1 MIRTLQMDRG
11 QPPHDYAARAL
22 DLTGY
27 VRDPT
32 WFPNSYDA
40 QTDTLILARLS
51 RDTQRRAVFLDPRFT
66 AGAPKSPS
74 LPVAQLPHEAM
85 QESVGPLHFIFHTA
99 FCCSTLLVRA
109 LDIPGAAMGI
119 KEPYVLS
126 TFAEHSN
133 LATPGVLPALTA
145 TLDLLSRPFEE
156 GESQIV
162 KPSNIANHI
171 IAQVMHIRPD
181 AKVLLL
187 YSNLE
192 TFLRAIARRGEQGR
206 SFGRTLFQHF
216 LRAMPQSKAFSA
228 EELMLQTDLQISAH
242 AWLMQASMFRGLAQR
257 YGANRVRTLNSD
269 TLLANVPST
278 LEKVGAFFG
287 LKAQDW
293 QVIANGPVFQEHAK
307 EHGRPFDANAY
318 KAQFDQAGFSHANE
332 LRMALNWAGQLAQHC
347 NYPLTL
353 GDTLFD

>member
-1 MIRTLQMDRG
+1 MDDG
-11 QPPHDYAARAL
+11 QPSHDGAARAQE
-22 DLTGY
+22 LTRY

-32 WFPNSYDA
+32 WFPDSYDA
-40 QTDTLILARLS
+40 PSDTLVLAQLP

-66 AGAPKSPS
+66 AAAPKSPS
-74 LPVAQLPHEAM
+74 LPVAQLPQDAM
-85 QESVGPLHFIFHTA
+85 QASAGPLHFIFHTA

-126 TFAEHSN
+126 TFAEQLS
-133 LATPGVLPALTA
+133 LANPGSLPALSA
-145 TLDLLSRPFEE
+145 TLDLLSRPFEA

-162 KPSNIANHI
+162 KPSNITNHI
-171 IAQVMHIRPD
+171 IAQVMHLRPD

-192 TFLRAIARRGEQGR
+192 TFLRAIARRGEHGR
-206 SFGRTLFQHF
+206 SFGRSLFQQF
-216 LRAMPQSKAFSA
+216 LRAMPPNKPFSA

-242 AWLMQASMFRGLAQR
+242 AWMMQASMFRGLAQR
-257 YGANRVRTLNSD
+257 YGASRVRTLNSD
-269 TLLANVPST
+269 TLLANVPLT

-287 LKAQDW
+287 LKPQDW
-293 QVIANGPVFQEHAK
+293 DIIANGPVFQEHAK

-332 LRMALNWAGQLAQHC
+332 LRMALNWAAQLAQHC

>member
-1 MIRTLQMDRG
+1 MTERQG
-11 QPPHDYAARAL
+11 PPFDPGRAQHAAPDFL
-22 DLTGY
+22 PY
-27 VRDPT
+27 VRDPN
-32 WFPNSYDA
+32 WIPESYDSRA
-40 QTDTLILARLS
+40 DTLSLVRLP
-51 RDTQRRAVFLDPRFT
+51 RDMQRRMVFLDPRFT
-66 AGAPKSPS
+66 QNAEKLAPAPIS
-74 LPVAQLPHEAM
+74 QLPHDAIREAA
-85 QESVGPLHFIFHTA
+85 GPIHFIFHTS

-109 LDIPGAAMGI
+109 LDIPGTSMGM
-119 KEPYVLS
+119 KEPNVLS
-126 TFAEHSN
+126 TFADQSN
-133 LATPGVLPALTA
+133 IIAPGVLPALSA

-242 AWLMQASMFRGLAQR
+242 AWMMQASMFRGLAQR

-269 TLLANVPST
+269 TLLANVPLT

-287 LKAQDW
+287 LKPQDW
-293 QVIANGPVFQEHAK
+293 EIIANGPVFQEHAK

-332 LRMALNWAGQLAQHC
+332 LRMALNWAAQLAQHC